1 MRMPACWL
9 PFLKKALPRDEGG
22 SVLAFAVRRGTCS
35 PPEAGKTGI
44 RGREGACPGSGG
56 RRKEERR
63 QGRHA
68 RAGEE
73 I

>member
-9 PFLKKALPRDEGG
+9 PFLKKALPRDEGWKRPCFCG
-22 SVLAFAVRRGTCS
+22 
-35 PPEAGKTGI
+35 PERVMQPARDGKG
-44 RGREGACPGSGG
+44 RDQGREGACPGSGG